1 MLYIFVSIY
10 VFMTFK
16 HMFSLNKKK
25 KKKKKILIA
34 IEGPLFAVQIRGVC
48 LDKYFFSYFSIVMEL
63 IVRKLPYKFEQ
74 RRPRSSVYFTL
85 YCDAL

>member
-25 KKKKKILIA
+25 KIKQIHQKEFATILQR
-34 IEGPLFAVQIRGVC
+34 ETTLT
-48 LDKYFFSYFSIVMEL
+48 D
-63 IVRKLPYKFEQ
+63 RKLPLL
-74 RRPRSSVYFTL
+74 SSIFNGGLLVKERI
-85 YCDAL
+85 CS